1 MSYSL
6 KQQSL
11 APSSAGTASA
21 AQTISDQRK
30 STAVQL
36 KQQHIMHSAHSPNV
50 IQQLTAEKNESI
62 QGKFEK
68 GVPAQMHTKVPERV
82 NNKGVAVQLKSGW
95 KGEGAKYNRV
105 ANKDVVRVV
114 PELVKPANS
123 AKITGTAESK
133 GECWYPT
140 VEDSVA
146 DSKDIDIVLG
156 HDSDPGA
163 KITPY
168 VKDGYTNAPAKG
180 AFAQET
186 HYHKGTLKA
195 KRVKEIAANTGTAR
209 DFTDK
214 PVTYADNIHD
224 YVDANAGAA
233 TTFERL

>member
-1 MSYSL
+1 MSYSF
-6 KQQSL
+6 KQQSQ
-11 APSSAGTASA
+11 APSSGGTASA
-21 AQTISDQRK
+21 AQTISDQRT
-30 STAVQL
+30 SNAVQL
-36 KQQHIMHSAHSPNV
+36 KQQHIMHSAHLPNV

-62 QGKFEK
+62 GSGFENAA
-68 GVPAQMHTKVPERV
+68 PAQMHSAVAPPAG
-82 NNKGVAVQLKSGW
+82 NNAMAVQLKSGW
-95 KGEGAKYNRV
+95 KGEGEKYNRV

-114 PELVKPANS
+114 PALVKPANS
-123 AKITGTAESK
+123 AKITGTPDSQ

-140 VEDSVA
+140 VESSVE
-146 DSKDIDIVLG
+146 DTKDIDIVLG

-168 VKDGYTNAPAKG
+168 VKDGYTSAPARG

-214 PVTYADNIHD
+214 PVTYSDNIHD

-233 TTFERL
+233 TTFDRF